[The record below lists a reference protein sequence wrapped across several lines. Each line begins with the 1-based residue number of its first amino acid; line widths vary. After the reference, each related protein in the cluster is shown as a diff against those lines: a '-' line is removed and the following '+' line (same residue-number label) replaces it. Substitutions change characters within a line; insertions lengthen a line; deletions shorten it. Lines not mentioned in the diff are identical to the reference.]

1 MNTPPV
7 WGIGRD
13 TREAYSVLY
22 EKGALILYDMEQKVG
37 KDLFFGFLKTVSDNK
52 VKTTNELLDL
62 VEMKLSK
69 ETRQWLENMLK
80 TA

>member
-1 MNTPPV
+1 
-7 WGIGRD
+7 
-13 TREAYSVLY
+13 
-22 EKGALILYDMEQKVG
+22 MEQKVG
-37 KDLFFGFLKTVSDNK
+37 KDQFFGFLKTVSDNK

-69 ETRQWLENMLK
+69 ETRQWLENILK